1 MVRNNVMFQ
10 AAALLILALFF
21 ICCSSVEATDATPDC
36 CLSVVDKKIPQNAVV
51 SYYHQVKGA
60 GCRVEATVFITR
72 NGRKLCA
79 PLPRKNN
86 WVKKLIQRLNK
97 KSKKSSKKTSK

>member
-21 ICCSSVEATDATPDC
+21 ICCSSVEATDAIPDC
-36 CLSVVDKKIPQNAVV
+36 CLSVVDKKIPRNAVV

-60 GCRVEATVFITR
+60 GCRVAATVFITR
-72 NGRKLCA
+72 YGKELCA
-79 PLPRKNN
+79 PLPKKNN

-97 KSKKSSKKTSK
+97 RSGKSSKKTSK